1 SKECNF
7 SFLKVASSHS
17 CNHIRNIKHFS
28 NMNQIDIEVKLSL
41 SYLVLLIPQKLSY
54 LYHKKQFFGN
64 LN

>member
-1 SKECNF
+1 
-7 SFLKVASSHS
+7 
-17 CNHIRNIKHFS
+17 
-28 NMNQIDIEVKLSL
+28 MNQIDIEVKLSL